1 MRIFVTGATGFIG
14 SHFVR
19 AAIENGCSI
28 TANGRSVEKARELSW
43 SLPATAQDRLVW
55 NHSALSEITED
66 QLVGHDAF
74 LHFAAYGVSP
84 QPCEWAKA
92 FQVNVADS
100 VAVMH
105 SAIRAGIARIV
116 ICGSC
121 MEYGRSAERYE
132 AIPADAPLEPVG
144 PYATSKAAQ
153 SIAAGGLAREMNACV
168 SILRP
173 FNVFGEGQHSRN
185 FWPSLKRAALA
196 GEDFPMT
203 LGEQVR
209 DFVPVE
215 GVAKAFLKAALHSSE
230 RENDVAKGL
239 ALCANVGSG
248 VPQTLRGFAEAC
260 WVQFNAKGKLL
271 PGLLPY
277 RGNEMMRY
285 FPEINERFEMQ

>member
-19 AAIENGCSI
+19 AAIESGCSI
-28 TANGRSVEKARELSW
+28 TANGRSVEKAHELSR
-43 SLPATAQDRLVW
+43 SLSAKAQERLAW
-55 NHSALSEITED
+55 NHAALRDITED
-66 QLVGHDAF
+66 HLAGHDAF

-84 QPCEWAKA
+84 QPCEWETA
-92 FQVNVADS
+92 FQVNVTDS
-100 VAVMH
+100 VTVMH
-105 SAIRAGIARIV
+105 RAIGAGVTRLV

-153 SIAAGGLAREMNACV
+153 SIAAGGLAREMKASV

-173 FNVFGEGQHSRN
+173 FNVFGEGQHPGN
-185 FWPSLKRAALA
+185 FWPALRRAALS

-215 GVAKAFLKAALHSSE
+215 GVARVFLKAALSSPGTE
-230 RENDVAKGL
+230 SDASEGFPF
-239 ALCANVGSG
+239 CANVGTG
-248 VPQTLRGFAEAC
+248 IPQTLFGFAEAC
-260 WVQFNAKGKLL
+260 WGRWKAKGKLL
-271 PGLLPY
+271 PGAVPY
-277 RGNEMMRY
+277 RGNEVMRY
-285 FPEINERFEMQ
+285 FPEINERFEI